1 MDITPDSVIY
11 WQTGVLKLNATLV
24 FTWLTMAVLTLGA
37 IAITHKL
44 TIPPAQMTR
53 WQHGLEMIVEN
64 IRAQIES
71 ASNQDAEPF
80 LPFIGTLFLFIAMAN
95 ILEIIPGVSSP
106 AGSLST
112 TVALAL
118 CVFFAVPIFGIQ
130 NQGLKAYLKRYL
142 EPTPLMLPFNI
153 ISEISRTVSLAIR
166 LFGNVMSTS
175 LLVVILL
182 SIVPLLFP
190 VVMQLFGLLVGVI
203 QAYVFA
209 ILSLVYV
216 ASGLRSQGAK
226 GSPAAVSNT
235 EIGGGYG

>member
-1 MDITPDSVIY
+1 MDITPDSIIY
-11 WQTGVLKLNATLV
+11 WQADLLKLNATLV
-24 FTWLTMAVLTLGA
+24 FTWLTMAVLTVGA
-37 IAITHKL
+37 IAITRHL
-44 TIPPAQMTR
+44 TVPPVHMTR
-53 WQHGLEMIVEN
+53 WQHGLEMIVEG
-64 IRAQIES
+64 IQAQIQS
-71 ASNQDAEPF
+71 ASNQDAQPF
-80 LPFIGTLFLFIAMAN
+80 LPFIGTLFLFIATAN
-95 ILEIIPGVSSP
+95 ILEVIPGVSSP

-130 NQGLKAYLKRYL
+130 NQGLKAYLRRYL

-216 ASGLRSQGAK
+216 ASGLRSQGGGGPEAI
-226 GSPAAVSNT
+226 SHA
-235 EIGGGYG
+235 EIGGDYG